1 VVSEPDRSART
12 TTADTPTPTT
22 TTDRGTSTTAPAP
35 EKGSAPTGGAPEK
48 EAAPA
53 GSDTTG
59 RRKVRSSLAGSTWV
73 ALIIGALI
81 LVLLLVFIL
90 QNMDTVTLHMFAW
103 QWNFPIGVGML
114 IAAVGGAL
122 VMASV
127 GVVRIVQLRRQVA
140 K

>member
-1 VVSEPDRSART
+1 MVTMAKKEP

-22 TTDRGTSTTAPAP
+22 TTDRGASTTAPAP
-35 EKGSAPTGGAPEK
+35 EAASGAVPEK
-48 EAAPA
+48 DSAATTGA
-53 GSDTTG
+53 GGDTAG

-103 QWNFPIGVGML
+103 QLNFPIGVGML

>member
-1 VVSEPDRSART
+1 MVTMAKKEP

-35 EKGSAPTGGAPEK
+35 EAASGSAPEK
-48 EAAPA
+48 EATPA
-53 GSDTTG
+53 GSTAG

>member
-1 VVSEPDRSART
+1 MVTMAKKEP
-12 TTADTPTPTT
+12 TTADIPTPTT
-22 TTDRGTSTTAPAP
+22 TTDRGASTTAPAP
-35 EKGSAPTGGAPEK
+35 EAASGSAPEKGSASAGG
-48 EAAPA
+48 
-53 GSDTTG
+53 TTG